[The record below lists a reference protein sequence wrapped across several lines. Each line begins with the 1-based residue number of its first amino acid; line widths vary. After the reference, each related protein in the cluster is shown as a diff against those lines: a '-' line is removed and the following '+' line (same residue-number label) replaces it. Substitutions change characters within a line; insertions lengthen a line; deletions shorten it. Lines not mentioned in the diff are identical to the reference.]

1 MTAMWCTD
9 VELAGP
15 LPVELHPP
23 NASYTSLRVLVRLH
37 GVPLGV
43 VEQPVHGALNVTRLL
58 AGVDGELLAGVNAH
72 LGADGL
78 LRVAS
83 VGAIAADTGLPEP
96 TQACPSQILPDQ
108 AVTVVVCTRDRPAAL
123 RACLARLRRLR
134 YPKLEIIIVDNAP
147 SDDAARD
154 IFADC
159 VGDDERFIYVR
170 EPRPGASCA
179 RNRGLRE
186 ATGEIVAYTD
196 DDVSVDP
203 DWVRALA
210 AGFRHEGVA
219 CVTGLVCTASING
232 PAERYFDARVS
243 WGASCRPAIH
253 RLGRPGN
260 DGLFPY
266 SPGIFGTGASFAV
279 RADTMRTLGG
289 FDEALGPGTKSGGG
303 EDMDVFVRIV
313 LAGHALAYEPAA
325 VAWHHH
331 RTDLDGLRR
340 QMFTYGTGLSAF
352 ITKHLADRST
362 RREVLRRIPRG
373 VAQLASVGANT
384 HASLDGTRAVTIPSD
399 SFEVPTTALL
409 LRELGG
415 FVVGPVRYALARYAV
430 PSQAP

>member
-1 MTAMWCTD
+1 VTAMWCTE
-9 VELAGP
+9 VELAGS
-15 LPVELHPP
+15 LPGELRPP
-23 NASYTSLRVLVRLH
+23 SASYTSVRVLVRLH

-43 VEQPVHGALNVTRLL
+43 VERPVHGALDVTELL
-58 AGVDGELLAGVNAH
+58 AGVDRELFAAVNSHLA
-72 LGADGL
+72 ADGL
-78 LRVAS
+78 PRVAS
-83 VGAIAADTGLPEP
+83 VRALGPGAGLPEP
-96 TQACPSQILPDQ
+96 TQACPSRILPDQ
-108 AVTVVVCTRDRPAAL
+108 AVTVVVCTRDRTEAL
-123 RACLARLRRLR
+123 RASLARLRRLR
-134 YPKLEIIIVDNAP
+134 FPRLEILIVDNAP
-147 SDDAARD
+147 SDDATRD
-154 IFADC
+154 AFSDC
-159 VGDDERFIYVR
+159 VGDDERFSYVR

-210 AGFRHEGVA
+210 AGFRHDGVA

-266 SPGIFGTGASFAV
+266 APGIFGTGASFAV
-279 RADTMRTLGG
+279 RADTMRALGG

-303 EDMDVFVRIV
+303 EDMDAFVRIV

-331 RTDLDGLRR
+331 RADLDGLRR
-340 QMFTYGTGLSAF
+340 QMFTYGIGLSAF
-352 ITKHLADRST
+352 ISKHLADRST
-362 RREVLRRIPRG
+362 RHEVLRRIPRG
-373 VAQLASVGANT
+373 VTQLARIGANT
-384 HASLDGTRAVTIPSD
+384 HASLNGTRA
-399 SFEVPTTALL
+399 EVPATALL
-409 LRELGG
+409 LHELGG

-430 PSQAP
+430 PPQAT